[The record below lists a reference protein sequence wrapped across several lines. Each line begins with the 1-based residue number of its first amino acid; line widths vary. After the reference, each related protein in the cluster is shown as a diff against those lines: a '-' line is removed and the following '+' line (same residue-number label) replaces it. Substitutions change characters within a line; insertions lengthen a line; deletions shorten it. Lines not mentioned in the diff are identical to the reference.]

1 MAMTPAQRKRP
12 VRQVPWQYPIAA
24 EKTYARLLKGWLS
37 RLITFT
43 EDFIK
48 SNAGKMIRGDS
59 AEQEI
64 RADELPGGTF
74 DILVN
79 SLNGWMATYVPETPN
94 RDYSSAPTVWAGL
107 GKMADD
113 TNDANWRQWKN
124 QTKTSIGVEFPK
136 DEPWWDSVKTRWQEE
151 NYKYFRKLGVE
162 YTTKVSELAEEA
174 VVNGESVKTLRE
186 NIRRLGANIS
196 GPRANLIARD
206 QIGKL
211 NGMITQGRMTDVG
224 LEMYI
229 WETAG
234 DERVRGQPGGKYAD
248 AVPSHAAMDYKLC
261 RWDNS
266 TVYSE
271 DGGKT
276 WIDRPPNAVRVHPGM
291 DIQCRCVGT
300 PYWEEMIGEADTDA
314 FGEPQIEVTEPV
326 APIAAKLKKGRP
338 KSNENKP
345 KDSALKDAEDRLSGL
360 LKGKYKE
367 SDKDVL
373 AAQKA
378 MGSRLEYMANEL
390 EKEMAAMKAKG
401 RFLSRSDTDEWG
413 SLQINRPDF
422 WKDWTDREKGL
433 TALRLYTDYGYK
445 EINAYLREGKDA
457 PLAREAANALKK
469 FMKTQT
475 IKEDVVVSRGQGSM
489 RGWLGNKKGDVIEA
503 KGFVSASASPAD
515 TRYYEREVRI
525 LIKVPKG
532 SHALYVNRRDDL
544 TYHTIEDELVLNDGA
559 KFRIDKITKGKD
571 KDGRA
576 FIVKEVTLIDD
587 GTK

>member
-1 MAMTPAQRKRP
+1 MVKMQRMAMTPAQRKKP
-12 VRQVPWQYPIAA
+12 VRRVPWQYPIAA

-48 SNAGKMIRGDS
+48 RNAEKMIRGDS

-64 RADELPGGTF
+64 RADALPGGTF

-79 SLNGWMATYVPETPN
+79 SLNGWMATYVPETPD
-94 RDYSSAPTVWAGL
+94 RDYSGAPTVWMGL
-107 GKMADD
+107 GKMADGTND
-113 TNDANWRQWKN
+113 TNWMQWKN
-124 QTKTSIGVEFPK
+124 QTKTSIGIEFPK
-136 DEPWWDSVKTRWQEE
+136 DEPWWDSTKTRWQEE

-162 YTTKVSELAEEA
+162 YTTKISELAERA

-266 TVYSE
+266 AVYSE

-300 PYWEEMIGEADTDA
+300 PYWEEMIGEADKDA
-314 FGEPQIEVTEPV
+314 FGGPQMEVTEPV
-326 APIAAKLKKGRP
+326 APTAAKSMSAAAAGVAA
-338 KSNENKP
+338 
-345 KDSALKDAEDRLSGL
+345 ALKSGNIATNS
-360 LKGKYKE
+360 E
-367 SDKDVL
+367 
-373 AAQKA
+373 
-378 MGSRLEYMANEL
+378 N
-390 EKEMAAMKAKG
+390 AK
-401 RFLSRSDTDEWG
+401 R
-413 SLQINRPDF
+413 
-422 WKDWTDREKGL
+422 
-433 TALRLYTDYGYK
+433 
-445 EINAYLREGKDA
+445 
-457 PLAREAANALKK
+457 AREAARKMYPDEKWVKIEPGIYESQTAIDERKTSKSEKERAHNKKVHTREMEQARLLASRGDTVYFLPRSMALGVKTADSITNGSPLELKMVEGNNPKTVADRFVYSRGQSKDVFIYVKSDLSPKKVLSELTQTVKVNGYDNGIIQIYFEQIDKYYVWEIKALKK
-469 FMKTQT
+469 TM
-475 IKEDVVVSRGQGSM
+475 
-489 RGWLGNKKGDVIEA
+489 
-503 KGFVSASASPAD
+503 P
-515 TRYYEREVRI
+515 
-525 LIKVPKG
+525 P
-532 SHALYVNRRDDL
+532 
-544 TYHTIEDELVLNDGA
+544 
-559 KFRIDKITKGKD
+559 
-571 KDGRA
+571 
-576 FIVKEVTLIDD
+576 
-587 GTK
+587 